1 MRGDSGGHIWPLDGG
16 MFRTVMMFRMVS
28 KATITSQGPGLLWV
42 DISATIAMTKNHETN
57 LDALGQI
64 DASFEWQGI
73 GHLRSTK
80 CCTRRATRTA
90 PSGVQIAGHHEVWD
104 Y

>member
-1 MRGDSGGHIWPLDGG
+1 
-16 MFRTVMMFRMVS
+16 MFRMES
-28 KATITSQGPGLLWV
+28 KATITSQGPGLLCV
-42 DISATIAMTKNHETN
+42 EISAIIVMTKIHETD

-73 GHLRSTK
+73 DHLRSTR
-80 CCTRRATRTA
+80 CCTRRVTTTT